1 MKIMLTAYKP
11 FDVTQIEALKK
22 MGLKT
27 ECEAQGQRHIMGEGD
42 SDLKEKISKL
52 PFIKY
57 AEEETPDMICYDPH
71 SRGTT

>member
-11 FDVTQIEALKK
+11 FNIAQIKTLKK

-27 ECEAQGQRHIMGEGD
+27 ENEAGQKHIMGEGD
-42 SDLKEKISKL
+42 SVLREKISKL

-57 AEEETPDMICYDPH
+57 AEEETPDMICYSRN
-71 SRGTT
+71 SRGTI